1 MIDYGPS
8 KKYADS
14 PATGKQR
21 HGITN
26 NLSILLNYKTFVA
39 MRPTGS
45 MGKKGAKSTFFKK
58 MAMGLA
64 KKFFFRQQFD
74 TLPSRLNIR

>member
-1 MIDYGPS
+1 
-8 KKYADS
+8 
-14 PATGKQR
+14 
-21 HGITN
+21 
-26 NLSILLNYKTFVA
+26 
-39 MRPTGS
+39 